1 MDSTRVIIE
10 SLAQGGDG
18 VAHLPDGRAVFV
30 GGSCPGDEASI
41 VLTEEHPRWAR
52 ATISDLIAPS
62 PDRVAP
68 PCPYFG
74 TCGGCQWQHVAY
86 PRQLAA
92 KRQTLID
99 TLTRIGGLPEPPV
112 ADIFASP
119 AEYGYRNKVE
129 LTPTTANGKF
139 ALGFVHAGTNQVVP
153 VQSCMLLPGRA
164 AGLPKALSGALR
176 FLASRGAADILRAAI
191 RVAGSGEVAIDIW
204 TPGGAFPRTAASRV
218 IAEATGAKT
227 ITRTILKG
235 ELARHDISQVEVLAG
250 PGAWRERLD
259 RDNYI
264 VSAPSFFQVNSRA
277 AALLRAEA
285 LRALEPDGTMRVA
298 DLYAGVGTFTLPLCR
313 AAGAVVAAESSR
325 FALADLRTNLKSAGL
340 DADVVPGDAAYAI
353 PDLGHLD
360 AAIIDPPRSGLSDR
374 AMTAL
379 TVARIPR
386 IVYVSCDPATLA
398 RDTQRLAVAGY
409 TASLF
414 APFDLF
420 PQTYHLETLAVFNRE
435 ASPGNR
441 VSQA

>member
-30 GGSCPGDEASI
+30 SGACPGDEASI

-52 ATISDLIAPS
+52 ATMRDVIVPS
-62 PDRVAP
+62 PDRIAP

-74 TCGGCQWQHVAY
+74 ACGGCQWQHIAY
-86 PRQLAA
+86 PPQLAA

-99 TLTRIGGLPEPPV
+99 TLTRIGGLSEPPV
-112 ADIFASP
+112 ADAVASP

-129 LTPTTANGKF
+129 LSPTTANGKLT
-139 ALGFVHAGTNQVVP
+139 LGFTHAGTNQVVP
-153 VQSCMLLPGRA
+153 IEACMLLPGRA

-191 RVAGSGEVAIDIW
+191 RVAGSGEVAIDLW
-204 TPGGAFPRTAASRV
+204 TTGGPFPRTAASRV

-264 VSAPSFFQVNSRA
+264 VSAPSFFQVNTRA
-277 AALLRAEA
+277 AALLRAGA
-285 LRALEPDGTMRVA
+285 VRALEPDGTMRVA

-360 AAIIDPPRSGLSDR
+360 AAIIDPPRSGLSDH

-379 TVARIPR
+379 TRARIPR
-386 IVYVSCDPATLA
+386 LVYVSCDPATLA
-398 RDTQRLAVAGY
+398 RDTKRLAASGY
-409 TASLF
+409 AAKHFT
-414 APFDLF
+414 PYDLF
-420 PQTYHLETLAVFNRE
+420 PQTYHTESVARIERTK
-435 ASPGNR
+435 G
-441 VSQA
+441 